1 MAAPCRDD
9 AEMGGSFRCSDL
21 PDCAERRDG
30 DRKLACCPVNSW
42 HKRRQQ
48 GAAQVAVEVEPEALQ
63 QGEVAVQHIAH
74 AAVADGIGFHYFDHL
89 LCEAAGHFA
98 VGSGHE
104 QGAEGIAEVF
114 ACFACAAEL
123 FAVLPGAL
131 EGGAAADLCADVG
144 FQFGEVAIFGLVEGH
159 VVEGALDLEGIVLF
173 CHFGDILMFDKKGT
187 VGRPNYF

>member
-1 MAAPCRDD
+1 MTTKEKRLN
-9 AEMGGSFRCSDL
+9 FRTTETVES
-21 PDCAERRDG
+21 
-30 DRKLACCPVNSW
+30 KLFA
-42 HKRRQQ
+42 
-48 GAAQVAVEVEPEALQ
+48 AAQASNESLTDFVLN
-63 QGEVAVQHIAH
+63 
-74 AAVADGIGFHYFDHL
+74 AASRRADDVLATRTPVPSDYFDHL

-114 ACFACAAEL
+114 ARFASAAEL

-131 EGGAAADLCADVG
+131 EGGAGADLGSDVC
-144 FQFGEVAIFGLVEGH
+144 FQFGEVAVFCLVEGH

-187 VGRPNYF
+187 VGRPNYFE